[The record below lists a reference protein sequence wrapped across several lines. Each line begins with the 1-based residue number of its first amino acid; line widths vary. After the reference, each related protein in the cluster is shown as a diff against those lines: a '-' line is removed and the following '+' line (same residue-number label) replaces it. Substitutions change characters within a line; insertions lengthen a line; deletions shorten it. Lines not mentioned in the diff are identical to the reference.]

1 MGNAEVSKKG
11 DKWKVWHLKKETRMK
26 CLRENKTFG
35 KGGWDVTPL
44 SAKWKM
50 KL

>member
-11 DKWKVWHLKKETRMK
+11 DKRNGGHFKKETRMK
-26 CLRENKTFG
+26 CPRQNKTFAE
-35 KGGWDVTPL
+35 GGWDVTHLP
-44 SAKWKM
+44 AKWKM